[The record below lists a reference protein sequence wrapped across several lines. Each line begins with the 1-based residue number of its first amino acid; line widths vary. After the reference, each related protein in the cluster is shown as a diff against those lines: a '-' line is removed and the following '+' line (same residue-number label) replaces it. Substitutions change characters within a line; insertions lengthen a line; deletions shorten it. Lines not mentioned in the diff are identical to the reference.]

1 MEAARRLPAP
11 ARYGL
16 ALLGVAV
23 VTALIAALGR
33 FHLANASMLY
43 LIVVLLAAVALGRGP
58 AVMVAFVAFLASN
71 FFLVEPRF
79 SLTVANPEEW
89 VTLILLLLTA
99 VVTGQVAAG
108 QEQRAEEAEANA
120 REARLLT
127 EVAQLMTEPNLDPA
141 LGRVAERLRGELG
154 VLAVRIVVN
163 GEDGGLLAS
172 ASAGAGT
179 DLEALSAA
187 LAGGGS
193 EVLSP
198 SGGRWVRVVQP
209 HAGRAGRHRCIG
221 PALRLLR
228 VPVRAPHGE
237 TGEVILAARRDS
249 HFGPAEVR
257 LLESV
262 SAQLWGA
269 VDRARLRDEANEA
282 EVLRRADQVKS
293 ALLDAVSHDLRTPL
307 ASILASAGSLRQ
319 RDVEWDEE
327 ARRSFAEAIEQE
339 AHRLDRIVGN
349 LLDLSR
355 LESGTLQPDR
365 GWYEPTALINEVA
378 ARLRPLVAPHA
389 LALDLPDELPPV
401 HLDYSEVDQVLSNL
415 IENAAKY
422 SPPESEIRVSA
433 AVADGSLRVDVDRP
447 RAWGGARRVAA
458 PVRAVLPRRPRPAWG
473 QRPGPGG
480 GPRPGGG
487 ARRPHLGREPA
498 GGRRPLQLRD
508 PRRHGGAMSEAG
520 GRGARILVVDDEP
533 ALRRAVERNLAG
545 HGFEVRGA
553 ETGEEGLELETRFHP
568 DLVLLDL
575 GLPDIAGTEVIT
587 RLRER
592 SSLPIIVLS
601 VREAEGD
608 KVRALELGADDYLT
622 KPFGVDELL
631 ARIRVALRHAA
642 RSGVRDRFR
651 LPQRRPVGRPR
662 TPRGADGRAAR
673 APHADRVRAAGRPDR
688 RCRPRA
694 DRPCP
699 AAAGLGPRV
708 RVGGPLP
715 ARLHGPP
722 AQEAGARSGQSP
734 LPAHRAGRRLPPAR
748 AGDRSSQRLEERA
761 TGLRQC

>member
-23 VTALIAALGR
+23 VTAVIAALGR

-58 AVMVAFVAFLASN
+58 AVMVAFAAFLASN

-120 REARLLT
+120 GEARLLS
-127 EVAQLMTEPNLDPA
+127 EVAQLMTEPSLDPA
-141 LGRVAERLRGELG
+141 LGHVAERLRTELR

-172 ASAGAGT
+172 ASAGAGS
-179 DLEALSAA
+179 DLEAMTAA
-187 LAGGGS
+187 VAGGGS

-209 HAGRAGRHRCIG
+209 HAGRATASPA

-249 HFGPAEVR
+249 RFGPADVR

-282 EVLRRADQVKS
+282 EVLRRADQAKS
-293 ALLDAVSHDLRTPL
+293 ALIDAVSHDLRTPL
-307 ASILASAGSLRQ
+307 ASIVASAGSLRQ

-365 GWYEPTALINEVA
+365 GWYEPTALINDVA
-378 ARLRPLVAPHA
+378 ARLRPLLAPHT
-389 LALDLPDELPPV
+389 LALDLPEELPPV

-415 IENAAKY
+415 IENAARY

-433 AVADGSLRVDVDRP
+433 AVADGSLRVDVTDNGPGVARDAMPRLFEPFFRGSRAQRGGSGLGLAVARGLVEAHGGRIWAENRP
-447 RAWGGARRVAA
+447 EGGARF
-458 PVRAVLPRRPRPAWG
+458 
-473 QRPGPGG
+473 
-480 GPRPGGG
+480 
-487 ARRPHLGREPA
+487 
-498 GGRRPLQLRD
+498 
-508 PRRHGGAMSEAG
+508 S
-520 GRGARILVVDDEP
+520 
-533 ALRRAVERNLAG
+533 
-545 HGFEVRGA
+545 FEIPDGA
-553 ETGEEGLELETRFHP
+553 EMP
-568 DLVLLDL
+568 
-575 GLPDIAGTEVIT
+575 
-587 RLRER
+587 
-592 SSLPIIVLS
+592 
-601 VREAEGD
+601 
-608 KVRALELGADDYLT
+608 
-622 KPFGVDELL
+622 
-631 ARIRVALRHAA
+631 
-642 RSGVRDRFR
+642 
-651 LPQRRPVGRPR
+651 
-662 TPRGADGRAAR
+662 
-673 APHADRVRAAGRPDR
+673 
-688 RCRPRA
+688 
-694 DRPCP
+694 
-699 AAAGLGPRV
+699 
-708 RVGGPLP
+708 
-715 ARLHGPP
+715 
-722 AQEAGARSGQSP
+722 
-734 LPAHRAGRRLPPAR
+734 
-748 AGDRSSQRLEERA
+748 
-761 TGLRQC
+761 